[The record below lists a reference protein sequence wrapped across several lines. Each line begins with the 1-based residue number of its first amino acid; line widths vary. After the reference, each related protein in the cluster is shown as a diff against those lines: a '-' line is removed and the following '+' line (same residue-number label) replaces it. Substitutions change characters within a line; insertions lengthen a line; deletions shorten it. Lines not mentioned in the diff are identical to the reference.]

1 MKKEVPV
8 TLTQDID
15 FNHHDQ
21 LIQLVQEA
29 NRFSSYILIK
39 YKNLQI
45 NVKSSLSMRILMIS
59 KGEKL
64 NIYAEGN
71 DAQQA
76 IDHITSF
83 LDLKRV

>member
-8 TLTQDID
+8 TLTQD

-21 LIQLVQEA
+21 LMQLVQEA
-29 NRFSSYILIK
+29 NRFNSYILIK

-45 NVKSSLSMRILMIS
+45 NVKSSLSIRILMIS
-59 KGEKL
+59 KGEKI

-71 DAQQA
+71 DAEQA

-83 LDLKRV
+83 LVLKRV

>member
-1 MKKEVPV
+1 MRKEVPF
-8 TLTQDID
+8 TLTQD
-15 FNHHDQ
+15 FNQYDQ
-21 LIQLVQEA
+21 LMQLVQEA
-29 NRFSSYILIK
+29 NRFNSYILIK

-45 NVKSSLSMRILMIS
+45 NVKSSLSIRILMIS

-71 DAQQA
+71 DAEQA

-83 LDLKRV
+83 LALKRV

>member
-1 MKKEVPV
+1 MRKEVPF
-8 TLTQDID
+8 TLTQD
-15 FNHHDQ
+15 FNQYDQ
-21 LIQLVQEA
+21 LMQLVQEA
-29 NRFSSYILIK
+29 NRFNSYILIK

-45 NVKSSLSMRILMIS
+45 NVKSSLSIRILMIS

-71 DAQQA
+71 DAEQA

-83 LDLKRV
+83 LALK

>member
-8 TLTQDID
+8 KLTQD
-15 FNHHDQ
+15 FYHHDQ

-29 NRFSSYILIK
+29 NRFNSYILFK

-45 NVKSSLSMRILMIS
+45 KVKSSLSIRILMIS

-64 NIYAEGN
+64 NIYADGN
-71 DAQQA
+71 DAEQA

-83 LDLKRV
+83 LALERV